1 MNRKVRPIKSF
12 YQIKQEQVN
21 FLLEDIEKKLEENK
35 KAVEVTDN
43 QLTEAKEVLKGAKR
57 SYDSLVKENKQLK
70 EYIKRFKQYQQQ
82 QQQQEFLQDK
92 EYSQRPQKRYKKIVY
107 EEETDSEPEAE
118 ESQYAP
124 EDEPIEQKKEKNKY
138 NLKIKEKIKYLVIE
152 TKMQREISHFS
163 DKVFVPLMT

>member
-1 MNRKVRPIKSF
+1 MNWKLRPIKSF

-43 QLTEAKEVLKGAKR
+43 QLTEAKEVLKGEKR

-152 TKMQREISHFS
+152 TKMQREISYFS